1 MQPYDEFSMLADNAA
16 EAELAWEGP
25 PPVERLEVEGPAGL
39 AVSAILWGTGAPE
52 LVLLHGGAQNAHTWD
67 TVALALGRSL
77 LAVALPGH
85 GHSDWRPQKDYTP
98 QVLAAEVARVVE
110 IHAPGAEAVVGM
122 SLGGLTALCLAT
134 DRPDLVRRLGLVDI
148 TPGTDHAKAEPII
161 NFVSGPAHF
170 DDFDA
175 ILAHTVEHNPTR
187 SESSLRRGV
196 LHNAC
201 EQEDGSWSWRWD
213 PMRDWKTGEKPK
225 EKAPD
230 FGALWDRVSLLAGP
244 VHLWLGGAWSVVGDE
259 DAEEFR
265 RRQPDVSVT
274 TVEGAGH
281 SIQGDRPLDLVALI
295 EGLLAEPA

>member
-25 PPVERLEVEGPAGL
+25 PPGERREVEGPAGL

-67 TVALALGRSL
+67 TVARALGRSRQ
-77 LAVALPGH
+77 AIDLPGH

-98 QVLAAEVARVVE
+98 QVLAAEDARVVE

>member
-77 LAVALPGH
+77 LAIDLPGH

-230 FGALWDRVSLLAGP
+230 FGALWDRVS
-244 VHLWLGGAWSVVGDE
+244 WLGGAWSVVGDE